1 MIYKDQFTPAQLESD
16 FSYDGLK
23 RADKGG
29 LIEHLAP
36 LGSHNWRLANS
47 GYAMDCRIKII
58 FGAIRTAQ
66 EMAKL
71 NDN

>member
-1 MIYKDQFTPAQLESD
+1 MKYKDQFTPAQLESD

-36 LGSHNWRLANS
+36 LGYKEWRFANS
-47 GYAMDCRIKII
+47 GYAMDCRIKHIT
-58 FGAIRTAQ
+58 GAIRKAQ